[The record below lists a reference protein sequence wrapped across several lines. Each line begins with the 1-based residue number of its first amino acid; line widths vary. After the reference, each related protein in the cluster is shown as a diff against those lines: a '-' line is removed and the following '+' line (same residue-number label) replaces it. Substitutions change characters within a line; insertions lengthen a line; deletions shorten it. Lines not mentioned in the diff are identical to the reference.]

1 MHKLISIIATTLLCS
16 GIALAQ
22 AKGQRGKPEVG
33 GGHIPPKGPPPAKA
47 QRSAPARQAAPQRS
61 APERQTAPAA
71 PDRRAAA
78 ERPGHPEAPHVDIK
92 GNKWVGHDTGRD
104 DPRFHLDRPFEH
116 GRFTGGFGPSHVFHL
131 GGGNRDRFFFN
142 GFYFGVAAADYAF
155 VDGWLWDSDQIVIY
169 EDPDHDGW
177 YLAYN
182 PRLGTYVHVQFLGN
196 Q

>member
-16 GIALAQ
+16 GVALAQ
-22 AKGQRGKPEVG
+22 AKGHGGKPEVG
-33 GGHIPPKGPPPAKA
+33 GGHIPPKGPPPAKV
-47 QRSAPARQAAPQRS
+47 QRNAPARQAAPQRS
-61 APERQTAPAA
+61 APERQAAPAA

-78 ERPGHPEAPHVDIK
+78 ERPGHPEAPHVDVK

-142 GFYFGVAAADYAF
+142 GFYFGVAAPDYGF